1 MNLSQGK
8 TEGSKMKNMALRDN
22 KGSLFGRINII
33 DLIIILLII
42 VVAVGGYMFF
52 FGRSEKKVLESS
64 KVVYDFEITNV
75 NMDFIDAI
83 NPGDPIRDNVRGNEL
98 GTVASKVSRKA
109 TMLNEDLINGRY
121 VIADVPD
128 AYDVVITIEGNAN
141 VTPANIIVGGAEI
154 KVGKKFSVKG
164 KGYANQ
170 GFVTRVTLIEQ

>member
-1 MNLSQGK
+1 
-8 TEGSKMKNMALRDN
+8 MALADN
-22 KGSLFGRINII
+22 RGKLFGRINIV

-42 VVAVGGYMFF
+42 LTAVGGYMFF
-52 FGRSEKKVLESS
+52 FGRDSKQTLNTG

-75 NMDFIDAI
+75 NKDFIDAI

-98 GTVASKVSRKA
+98 GTVVSKSSRGA

-121 VIADVPD
+121 IIAEVPD

-141 VTPANIIVGGAEI
+141 ITPANIIVGGAEI
-154 KVGKKFSVKG
+154 KVGKKFSIKG

-170 GFVTRVTLIEQ
+170 GFVTKMTLVEQ